1 MKRSR
6 HPFVAFVLAMLVVGV
21 QYGSQLHALGHAE
34 ESLKNGPDRS
44 FSLPDDEACSI
55 CALFAGGA
63 NGLAD
68 AIDIDTAVFVGEEHV
83 LYAPPLPAR
92 TAPRFY
98 DSRAPPAFL

>member
-1 MKRSR
+1 MNRAR
-6 HPFVAFVLAMLVVGV
+6 DPIVAFVLAMLLVGV

-34 ESLKNGPDRS
+34 EALKNGPQQS
-44 FSLPDDEACSI
+44 FTLPDDEVCAM

-68 AIDIDTAVFVGEEHV
+68 TIDIETAVFVGEEHV

-98 DSRAPPAFL
+98 DSRAPPVFL